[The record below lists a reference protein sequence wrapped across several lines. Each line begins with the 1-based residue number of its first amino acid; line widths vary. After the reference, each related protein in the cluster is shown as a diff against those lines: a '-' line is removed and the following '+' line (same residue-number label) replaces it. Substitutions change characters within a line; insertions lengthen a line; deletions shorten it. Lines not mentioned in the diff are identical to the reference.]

1 MRRIG
6 RLIFGLW
13 FAAGGATALGAMPEP
28 LPPPT
33 EYCVFYDRIEKGPAI
48 RLGFYAANVSTQ
60 EEAEAILAKSAEV
73 ENGAI
78 VPRSC
83 TVVAEAMLVPKLW
96 APVCT
101 DFPAPETE
109 YANVFLF
116 KREVLLSSAKLGEV
130 RARFAFGLCP
140 PVKILTRK
148 DAHGA
153 VEVSPGDLVAI
164 QLDRGPVHPCAG
176 GPWPIDTLRYDREAL
191 RLVRYQVVENPDC
204 PEGLVG
210 CQREMDEFRFR
221 VLGRFPTLVYLQM
234 EPAPAWCQEKTP
246 RDFWVVLR

>member
-6 RLIFGLW
+6 SLIAGLW
-13 FAAGGATALGAMPEP
+13 LAVGGATALGATWEAVA
-28 LPPPT
+28 PPS
-33 EYCVFYDRIEKGPAI
+33 EFCVFYDQVEKGQAS

-60 EEAEAILAKSAEV
+60 EEAEAILAKSAAM
-73 ENGAI
+73 ENEAI
-78 VPRSC
+78 VPCSC
-83 TVVAEAMLVPKLW
+83 TEVAEAMPVPKLW

-101 DFPAPETE
+101 DFPVPETE

-140 PVKILTRK
+140 PARILTRK

-176 GPWPIDTLRYDREAL
+176 GPWLIDTLRYDREAL

-221 VLGRFPTLVYLQM
+221 VVGSFPTLVYLQM